1 MRNSDWSADV
11 CSSDLFY
18 QDGGDRGDRFARCN
32 QSLFDGEIAD
42 AGQDVAAVLPVV
54 DARLVDEDLGEKI
67 VDVDARALRRLD
79 DGDLA
84 GQRIGAADAVDLA
97 RIGRAHDRQQQRIAR
112 GLVRRQVAREEVG
125 HLRGAAANQGGG
137 NTGE

>member
-1 MRNSDWSADV
+1 MRISDWSSV
-11 CSSDLFY
+11 MCSSDLLGHRRLAAV
-18 QDGGDRGDRFARCN
+18 DHEDGDRCDRIARRH
-32 QSLFDGEIAD
+32 QALFDGEIAD

-97 RIGRAHDRQQQRIAR
+97 RIGRS
-112 GLVRRQVAREEVG
+112 EEHTSELQSLMRTSYAG
-125 HLRGAAANQGGG
+125 F
-137 NTGE
+137 